1 MKNSLN
7 LNIYDSNS
15 ATKHRRNKKRLLFL
29 FILSALGLAIYFTV
43 PKIMSLKSATE
54 GAKPEPTVKE
64 QIIKTIELPDIDSMR
79 SAPHQAAS
87 P

>member
-7 LNIYDSNS
+7 LNISDSNS

-29 FILSALGLAIYFTV
+29 FIFSALGLAIYFTV
-43 PKIMSLKSATE
+43 PKIVSLKSTTVV
-54 GAKPEPTVKE
+54 AKPEPTVKE

-79 SAPHQAAS
+79 NAPHQASS

>member
-1 MKNSLN
+1 MKSTLN

-29 FILSALGLAIYFTV
+29 FVLSALGLAIYFAV
-43 PKIMSLKSATE
+43 PKIVSLKSANVA
-54 GAKPEPTVKE
+54 AKPEPTVKE
-64 QIIKTIELPDIDSMR
+64 QIIKSIELPDIDSMR
-79 SAPHQAAS
+79 SAPHQASS